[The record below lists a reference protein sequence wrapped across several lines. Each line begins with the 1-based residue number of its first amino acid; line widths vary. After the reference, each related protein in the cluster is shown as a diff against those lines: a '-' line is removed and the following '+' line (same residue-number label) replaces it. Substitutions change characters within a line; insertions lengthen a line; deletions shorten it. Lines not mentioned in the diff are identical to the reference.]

1 MSYGLDKLKLI
12 GAQKIH
18 EATHLTK
25 KHVGSILNES
35 FEGMNKVQFVGFISI
50 LEREYDVDLSELQS
64 LGLEYFT
71 DQDVDETITQNHVFV
86 TPKKK
91 RNLVPIYIGIVVI
104 IFIVVTIFS
113 LLSSSS
119 GTKTQNTQLKELH
132 DKTISSAEKI
142 IETTTVDANNSTI
155 DNNITK
161 KEPIKELEEKTK
173 VVTRSLK
180 VKPKSKVWMGYI
192 DLKTYKKQQKVFKD
206 EFTMDTNKDWIIVF
220 GHGHL
225 DMIVDGKVMKYSDRN
240 NLRFLYKDG
249 KLTKITLKEFMS
261 LNRGKKW

>member
-25 KHVGSILNES
+25 QHVKSILNES
-35 FEGMNKVQFVGFISI
+35 FDGINKVQFIGFISI
-50 LEREYDVDLSELQS
+50 LEREYDVDLAELKS
-64 LGLEYFT
+64 TGLEYFIEIGI
-71 DQDVDETITQNHVFV
+71 DETATENNNVFV

-91 RNLVPIYIGIVVI
+91 INLVPIYVGIAVI
-104 IFIVVTIFS
+104 IFLIGAAFSIFS
-113 LLSSSS
+113 SST
-119 GTKTQNTQLKELH
+119 GAKTQKTQLKELNN
-132 DKTISSAEKI
+132 KTMSSAEKI
-142 IETTTVDANNSTI
+142 IESTIVDMNNSVDT
-155 DNNITK
+155 NIIK
-161 KEPIKELEEKTK
+161 KEIKEEVKAL
-173 VVTRSLK
+173 TRSLI

-192 DLKTYKKQQKVFKD
+192 DIKTYRKQQKVFED
-206 EFTMDTNKDWIIVF
+206 PFTMDSEKDWIIVF

-225 DMIVDGKVMKYSDRN
+225 SMIVDGETINFRNKN

-249 KLTKITLKEFMS
+249 KLTKITLEEFMG